1 MNVGELLILGT
12 AIGANNL
19 GVALALGAL
28 GQAGHRWR
36 IAGVFGAFEFLVP
49 LVVLLV
55 GRELA
60 DELADTGRWIGAA
73 LLAVLGLWTMW
84 AAREG
89 EQRGSELAR
98 RASTWSGLA
107 GLAAGLSL
115 DNLVVGFSLGLGGAT
130 PVIVAAFIAAFSVGF
145 TLAGLRLGAAGRHR
159 WRRGTE
165 LLAGAAL
172 LVVAVGV
179 GAGWLG

>member
-1 MNVGELLILGT
+1 MNVGELLALGA

-28 GQAGHRWR
+28 GQSDHRWR

-49 LVVLLV
+49 LAGLVV

-60 DELADTGRWIGAA
+60 GELADTGRWVGAA
-73 LLAVLGLWTMW
+73 LLAALGLWTMW
-84 AAREG
+84 AARGG
-89 EQRGSELAR
+89 EQRGRELAR

-115 DNLVVGFSLGLGGAT
+115 DNLVVGFALGLGGAA
-130 PVIVAAFIAAFSVGF
+130 PLIVAAVIAAFSVGF

-165 LLAGAAL
+165 VLAGMALLAVAA
-172 LVVAVGV
+172 GV
-179 GAGWLG
+179 GAGWIG